1 MYFESHAHYDDAKFD
16 ENRDIL
22 IEETHTFGVDTII
35 NIGADMES
43 SQKSIELSERYP
55 YIYAAV
61 GVHPHD
67 VKDMTDKDIE
77 KLREWSRLEKVVAIG
92 EIGLDYHYDLSPR
105 NSQRYWFERQLAL
118 AWEVELPVV
127 IHSRE
132 ATQETFDIIKS
143 SNVRRGVIHAFSG
156 SVDFARRY
164 IDMGFYIGV
173 GGVVT
178 FKNGRKLVE
187 VVQEIPLERILI
199 ETDSPY
205 LSPEPVRGTV
215 NNSQNLK
222 YIVEK
227 ISDIKQISPQ
237 KVAKITSENAKVV
250 FCNKKVVA

>member
-22 IEETHTFGVDTII
+22 IEETHAFGVDTII
-35 NIGADMES
+35 NIGADMAS
-43 SQKSIELSERYP
+43 SQRSIELSEKYP

-67 VKDMTDKDIE
+67 VKDMTEEDIDT
-77 KLREWSRLEKVVAIG
+77 LRRWSKLEKVVAIG

-105 NSQRYWFERQLAL
+105 DSQRYWFERQLIL
-118 AWEVELPVV
+118 ANEVDMPVV

-132 ATQETFDIIKS
+132 ATQETYDIIS
-143 SNVRRGVIHAFSG
+143 ASPVRKGVIHAFSG
-156 SVDFARRY
+156 SADFAHKY
-164 IDMGFYIGV
+164 IDMGFYIGI

-178 FKNGRKLVE
+178 FKNGRKTVE
-187 VVQEIPLERILI
+187 TVREIPVERILI

-215 NNSQNLK
+215 NNSQNLR
-222 YIVEK
+222 YIVDK
-227 ISDIKQISPQ
+227 ISEIKQIPPET
-237 KVAKITSENAKVV
+237 VAKITSENAKVV
-250 FCNKKVVA
+250 FCL

>member
-1 MYFESHAHYDDAKFD
+1 MYFESHAHYDDEKFD

-22 IEETHTFGVDTII
+22 IEETHAFGVDTIV
-35 NIGADMES
+35 NIGSDMES
-43 SQKSIELSERYP
+43 SRRSIELSEKYP

-67 VKDMTDKDIE
+67 VKDMTQSDIE
-77 KLREWSRLEKVVAIG
+77 LLRKWTSIEKVVAIG
-92 EIGLDYHYDLSPR
+92 EIGLDYHYDFSPR
-105 NSQRYWFERQLAL
+105 DEQRFWFKRQLML
-118 AWEVELPVV
+118 AYETDMPVV

-132 ATQETFDIIKS
+132 AAQETFDIIS
-143 SNVRRGVIHAFSG
+143 ASPVRKGVIHAFSG
-156 SVDFARRY
+156 SVEFARRY
-164 IDMGFYIGV
+164 VDMGFYLGI

-178 FKNGRKLVE
+178 FKNGKKLAE
-187 VVQEIPLERILI
+187 VVREIPIERILT

-227 ISDIKQISPQ
+227 ISDIKQIPPE